1 MKSGFVVLV
10 GRSNVG
16 KSTLLNTLVGTK
28 IAIVTN
34 KPQTTRQAIQG
45 VLHDARGQAVFVDTP
60 GVLKESRSAIT
71 GKLLQAVKNALTD
84 IEVILY
90 VVDPT
95 REIGEEE
102 RYTLSL
108 IRHIEKPKILVI
120 NKIDAPRKLFLED
133 YRALAPD
140 FDAVHELSALRAS
153 HIEPLKDRV
162 FELLPEG
169 EALYPPEQWTNVN
182 SKFWVAEIIREKI
195 FNTTEKE
202 VPYSC
207 AVEVDEIEEKPEM
220 FVITARI
227 LVGDERYKKI
237 VIGKGASKLKEIGST
252 ARRELEAALNKK
264 VFLDL
269 QVETDEHWERML

>member
-1 MKSGFVVLV
+1 MKSGFAVLV

-269 QVETDEHWERML
+269 QVETDEHWEIML